1 MCEYRSLTFEEQ
13 IDLFIQRGMQVS
25 DKTKDSK
32 KLQYINYYKLKELAY
47 PFYKQTAEGEYKY
60 QNISFD
66 ELLKRYY
73 QDKHIRL
80 AMLSC
85 IEKIEIAFK
94 TRFCHLLG
102 KKHGA
107 YGYLQFNN
115 WCNKEKYC
123 KYYISEKQGD
133 FKNRIKENQ
142 YLYHKTKCIEN
153 FLLQNKDSEKIPIW
167 MLVEVLTFGEILY
180 LFGIMST
187 ENQKH
192 IANDF
197 NCQINE
203 FISWLKSLNFIRN
216 QCAHNS
222 NIINIKLKTKPLLRH
237 DWKEL
242 LTIDKNNQSSGRLA
256 DIIIPMVF
264 LTIII
269 NKKYAFNDLQRAI
282 SKLVENSDERANMLG
297 FKDVHTA
304 NTAIK
309 YLGGNFKYK
318 KNKPI

>member
-1 MCEYRSLTFEEQ
+1 
-13 IDLFIQRGMQVS
+13 
-25 DKTKDSK
+25 
-32 KLQYINYYKLKELAY
+32 
-47 PFYKQTAEGEYKY
+47 
-60 QNISFD
+60 
-66 ELLKRYY
+66 
-73 QDKHIRL
+73 
-80 AMLSC
+80 
-85 IEKIEIAFK
+85 
-94 TRFCHLLG
+94 
-102 KKHGA
+102 
-107 YGYLQFNN
+107 
-115 WCNKEKYC
+115 
-123 KYYISEKQGD
+123 
-133 FKNRIKENQ
+133 
-142 YLYHKTKCIEN
+142 
-153 FLLQNKDSEKIPIW
+153 
-167 MLVEVLTFGEILY
+167 
-180 LFGIMST
+180 MST